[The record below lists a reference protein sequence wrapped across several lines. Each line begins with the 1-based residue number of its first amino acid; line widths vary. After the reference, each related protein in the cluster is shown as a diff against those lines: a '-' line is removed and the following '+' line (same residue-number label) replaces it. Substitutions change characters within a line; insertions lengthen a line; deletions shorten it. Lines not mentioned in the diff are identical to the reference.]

1 MIQTSDVNGNGNGNT
16 GVVAREDV
24 TTPSSAGLSGESTL
38 SPMTMTQSEVGGLS
52 NANVNAHK
60 SKSRRTVAFK
70 DQEPSKSGLTSATQS
85 SGSARGYGN
94 DVDVQPLDDLHEA
107 AESTDLYHEDDDTDD
122 LEQAFDDIYDDD
134 DTENSAWYE
143 KNYGKA
149 Y

>member
-1 MIQTSDVNGNGNGNT
+1 MIQTSDGNGNGNA
-16 GVVAREDV
+16 GVERDV

-60 SKSRRTVAFK
+60 SKSRRKVAFK

-85 SGSARGYGN
+85 SGSARGYDN
-94 DVDVQPLDDLHEA
+94 VDVQPLDDLHEA